1 MACAGQRKSAGCLF
15 IGDIASD
22 KLRSDA
28 SDWSRDIPG
37 LGIQVFQ
44 CQDVRRM
51 WDMLQIGFQEVRSRW
66 EMCGVIAEGTG
77 CAAALALACQLPV
90 DGIVLIDPTL
100 PVWDPFGR
108 EQAAVR
114 PEMVQA
120 RKMARR
126 FAAFARRNL
135 ALCVGDMLILS
146 HGCMD
151 SSRALRRAFGNPA
164 NCRVSRLYVGGE
176 SAKELYTIREF
187 DVKAA
192 ISRFLLQQ
200 EASKPLAE
208 NPEMCIIYG

>member
-1 MACAGQRKSAGCLF
+1 
-15 IGDIASD
+15 
-22 KLRSDA
+22 
-28 SDWSRDIPG
+28 
-37 LGIQVFQ
+37 
-44 CQDVRRM
+44 M

-135 ALCVGDMLILS
+135 ALCVGDMLIVS

-164 NCRVSRLYVGGE
+164 NCRVSRLYVGDE

-192 ISRFLLQQ
+192 ISRFLLHQ